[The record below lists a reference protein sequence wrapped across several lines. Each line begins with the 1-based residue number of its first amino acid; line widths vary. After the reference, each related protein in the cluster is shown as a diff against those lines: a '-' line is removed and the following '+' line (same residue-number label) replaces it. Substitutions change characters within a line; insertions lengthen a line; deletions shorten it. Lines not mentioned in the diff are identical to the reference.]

1 MNREM
6 GNALKCVMVAGSLL
20 FPITE
25 VIPQEFNG
33 ELSGL
38 TRAVDN
44 GSTSNPVTFGLRYI
58 PTFYMEFSSTEK
70 NHIDFEI
77 SGNLTS
83 SYQIV
88 SANSSTDASN
98 FKAYRFWLR
107 YSTNR
112 FESRLGLQK
121 INFGPAK
128 LLRALRWFDSL
139 DPQDPLQLA
148 EGVYSLRLR
157 YDFQNNA
164 NIWIWGLYGNKDLK
178 GMEVISTR
186 DKSPE
191 YGVRFQYPIGNG
203 EMAITSHNR
212 VIDISGESIAENR
225 IALDGVWDIGVG
237 VFFESALIKTDKE
250 DSNQNWQSFL
260 TLGMDYT
267 FGIGSGLTVLGE
279 HLLFTVDD
287 TPFGIAT
294 KKDISGL
301 MMLYSIG
308 LLDQLTYFSFYN
320 WSENL
325 PYHYV
330 SWQRNYDLWIFH
342 VSVFWS
348 RGKNGST
355 KESQSLASF
364 GQKGIQLTI
373 IFNH

>member
-1 MNREM
+1 M
-6 GNALKCVMVAGSLL
+6 GKALKCVMVAGSLL
-20 FPITE
+20 LPITE
-25 VIPQEFNG
+25 IIPQEFNG

-58 PTFYMEFSSTEK
+58 PTFYMKFSSTEK
-70 NHIDFEI
+70 NLIDFEI
-77 SGNLTS
+77 AGNLSS

-88 SANSSTDASN
+88 SADSSINASN

-107 YSTNR
+107 YSTIR

-128 LLRALRWFDSL
+128 LLRSLRWFDRL

-164 NIWIWGLYGNKDLK
+164 NIWLWGLYGNKDLK

-186 DKSPE
+186 GKSPE
-191 YGVRFQYPIGNG
+191 YGGRFQYPIGNG
-203 EMAITSHNR
+203 EMAITTHNR

-225 IALDGVWDIGVG
+225 IALDGVWDIGVE
-237 VFFESALIKTDKE
+237 VFFESALIKTDVE

-260 TLGMDYT
+260 TLGTDYT
-267 FGIGSGLTVLGE
+267 FGIGNGLTVLGE

-287 TPFGIAT
+287 IPFGTTT

-308 LLDQLTYFSFYN
+308 LIDQLTYFSFYN

-330 SWQRNYDLWIFH
+330 SWQRTYDFWIFH